1 MLPSHRTAPLLALFA
16 AAPLAAAG
24 AETSCLSAEEMRLA
38 VRDGQVIPAVKATR
52 VARDAAQGEVLRVRL
67 CRDEARLVYH
77 VTTLAH
83 DGRVAHVTIEG
94 SSGKVSHV
102 R

>member
-1 MLPSHRTAPLLALFA
+1 MMTLRAAPLFVVFA
-16 AAPLAAAG
+16 AAPLATAS
-24 AETSCLSAEEMRLA
+24 AETSCLSSEEMRVA
-38 VRDGQVIPAVKATR
+38 VRDGQVIPAIKATR

-67 CRDEARLVYH
+67 CRDEAGLVYR

-94 SSGKVSHV
+94 SSGKVSHM